1 MTRKLNI
8 LLSIAVLLLLAL
20 FFFIIVSEHGL
31 ADLRFIKKERDRLVE
46 DSKRLSRENLT
57 IGIEIDRLKHDP
69 AYIEIST
76 STDPAPFPTWLSV
89 VALLPVIVG
98 TTRQFLS
105 SHFLDSLRS

>member
-1 MTRKLNI
+1 MSRKLNI

-69 AYIEIST
+69 AYIESI
-76 STDPAPFPTWLSV
+76 A
-89 VALLPVIVG
+89 
-98 TTRQFLS
+98 RQELGMIGKDEIILKPQS
-105 SHFLDSLRS
+105 QSRQK

>member
-8 LLSIAVLLLLAL
+8 LLSIAVLLLLSL

-46 DSKRLSRENLT
+46 ESKQLTRKNLT

-69 AYIEIST
+69 AYIESI
-76 STDPAPFPTWLSV
+76 A
-89 VALLPVIVG
+89 
-98 TTRQFLS
+98 RQELGMIGKDEIILKPQS
-105 SHFLDSLRS
+105 QSRQK

>member
-46 DSKRLSRENLT
+46 DSKRLSRENQT

-69 AYIEIST
+69 AYIESI
-76 STDPAPFPTWLSV
+76 A
-89 VALLPVIVG
+89 
-98 TTRQFLS
+98 RQELGMIGKDEIILKPQS
-105 SHFLDSLRS
+105 QSRQK

>member
-8 LLSIAVLLLLAL
+8 LLSIAVLLLIAL

-69 AYIEIST
+69 AYIESI
-76 STDPAPFPTWLSV
+76 A
-89 VALLPVIVG
+89 
-98 TTRQFLS
+98 RQELGMIGKDEIILKPQS
-105 SHFLDSLRS
+105 QSRQK